1 VSAPKLAALNKAVMA
16 ACDAADGVKDG
27 LLNDPRKCKFDP
39 ATLSCKSGED
49 RDDCLTPAQIES
61 VKLVLSPAKKKS
73 GELIFPGKE
82 PGSENTWTML
92 SQRTPNPGDLSQG
105 TFQYATYQDAN
116 WDWHTFD
123 LDRDT
128 AAADEKFGY
137 VNATSDLNA
146 FKNRGG
152 KLLMY
157 HGWSDTAISP
167 ENSIN
172 LYTSIVQKTGSKS
185 DNWIK
190 LYMIPGMGHCQ
201 GGGTDQFNKM
211 AVLERWRESNSTPDA
226 IVAAHVTGN
235 NVEMTRP
242 LCPYPQVAAYKG
254 VGSTN
259 DAANFSCKAPQ

>member
-1 VSAPKLAALNKAVMA
+1 M
-16 ACDAADGVKDG
+16 
-27 LLNDPRKCKFDP
+27 
-39 ATLSCKSGED
+39 
-49 RDDCLTPAQIES
+49 
-61 VKLVLSPAKKKS
+61 KLVLSPAKKKN

-82 PGSENTWTML
+82 PGSENSWAML
-92 SQRTPNPGDLSQG
+92 SQRTPDPGDLSQG

-116 WDWHTFD
+116 WDWHNFD

-137 VNATSDLNA
+137 VNATSDLTA

-172 LYTSIVQKTGSKS
+172 LYTNIVQKTGSKP

-211 AVLERWRESNSTPDA
+211 AVIERWRESNTAPDA
-226 IVAAHVTGN
+226 VLASHVTGN
-235 NVEMTRP
+235 NVDMTRP
-242 LCPYPQVAAYKG
+242 LCPYPQVAVYKG
-254 VGSTN
+254 VGRTN
-259 DAANFSCKAPQ
+259 DAASFSCKAPSKQ